1 MEGLVTDLEQM
12 EAALFGGY
20 KWKEYLELE
29 RPFKILLVAFFRI
42 HHMVEHHSEDAVM
55 VESERRAKAK
65 K

>member
-1 MEGLVTDLEQM
+1 MVSDLEQM
-12 EAALFGGY
+12 EAALFCGY

-42 HHMVEHHSEDAVM
+42 HHIIENHSEDAVM
-55 VESERRAKAK
+55 QESERRAKAK